1 MSKSRISLIAVFLL
15 LAFGAAFA
23 ASNSAKFDLA
33 SAATV
38 AGQKLQPG
46 TYKVT
51 WSGTGDNVAVT
62 ITGKNTQVKTTAK
75 TSENNAG
82 MSATSYVT
90 NQNGELTEI
99 RPSGKNPSLTFTN
112 NQSASTKTTP
122 SSAQ

>member
-1 MSKSRISLIAVFLL
+1 MSKARISVIAVFLL

-23 ASNSAKFDLA
+23 ASNSTKFDLA

-51 WSGTGDNVAVT
+51 WTGTGDNVAVV
-62 ITGKNTQVKTTAK
+62 ITGHNTQVKTTAK
-75 TSENNAG
+75 ATENNAG
-82 MSATSYVT
+82 MSSTSYVT

-99 RPSGKNPSLTFTN
+99 RPAGKSQSLTFTN
-112 NQSASTKTTP
+112 DQNASTKTSP